1 MTDVKNQIEALLFSS
16 GRSMAE
22 ADIALIINVDKKE
35 VKKGLQKLKEDYE
48 NKDASLMLVQ
58 EGGSWK
64 LSVKE
69 KYITMVTKI
78 VSDTELSMTV
88 LETLSVIAWKAP
100 VLQSEVIR
108 IRTNKAYEHIKELLD
123 LDFLTKEKTGRS
135 YKIRLTEKFFKYFDV
150 PGTKGIKEAF
160 SDVKIP
166 EKKNSEKLGDLDVV
180 DVENKESVFVEGE
193 TSEFNEE
200 TVVQL
205 EKPEEKVIDTDFLDK
220 INKQIDDIASKNDE
234 LDQDE
239 LFKRSEDSESVEGE
253 ENESDDE
260 ETYNSENSK
269 QEDSSEEVELNE
281 EESAEPDSEV
291 SDEEVENIKVEA
303 DESEEQNESVD
314 EENSNKE
321 HADEESD
328 EDENSESDE
337 ENNKEF

>member
-180 DVENKESVFVEGE
+180 DVENKESVFVE
-193 TSEFNEE
+193 
-200 TVVQL
+200 
-205 EKPEEKVIDTDFLDK
+205 